1 MLFNEQ
7 TYPYQEMSMKMY
19 DKEQI
24 GANVPH
30 DLLGSIEG
38 ADTGPLKGLSFM
50 VKDLF
55 GVAGHKT
62 GNGSPDFL
70 AQSKQA
76 TETAPLVQKLLDSGA
91 RLTGMTICDEFFY
104 SLTGINAHYGSPVNV
119 RALDRMTG
127 GSSSGSAASVAA
139 SLCDFSIGSD
149 TGGSVRVPAAFCGI
163 YGIRPTHGEI
173 DLTGATAMAP
183 SFDTAGWFAR
193 DAELLKIIGDI
204 LLPDLSYDIS
214 NSTFHLAKDAFAQA
228 TDDLQRTLY
237 SVSNKINTIM
247 PFGNQIEI
255 NNGAYLEWREAFR
268 IIQAF
273 EVKSTT
279 LKWVRAHQPILGP
292 GIKERFKMAEQI
304 TDKEYKQAQIIR
316 QSVCERL
323 DEIMEDGCVLLI
335 PTAPVIAPL
344 IATPANELETFRQNT
359 MALTCISG
367 LTGLPQ
373 VTMPAAKVSNCP
385 IGLSLVGKKHSDKM
399 LLQLSYEISKQID

>member
-1 MLFNEQ
+1 MQ
-7 TYPYQEMSMKMY
+7 MY

-30 DLLGSIEG
+30 DLPGPVEG
-38 ADTGPLKGLSFM
+38 ADTGLLKGLSFM

-55 GVAGHKT
+55 AVSGHKT

-70 AQSKQA
+70 AQSKKA
-76 TETAPLVQKLLDSGA
+76 KETAPLVQKLLDSGA
-91 RLTGMTICDEFFY
+91 CLTGMTICDEFFY

-119 RALDRMTG
+119 RALDRMPG

-149 TGGSVRVPAAFCGI
+149 TGGSVRVPAAFCGL

-173 DLTGATAMAP
+173 DLTAATAMAP

-193 DAELLKIIGDI
+193 DAELLKIIGDV
-204 LLPDLSYDIS
+204 LLPDQAYDIS
-214 NSTFHLAKDAFAQA
+214 DCIFHLANDAFAQA
-228 TDDLQRTLY
+228 TFDVQQTLH
-237 SVSNKINTIM
+237 SVCNKISQSI
-247 PFGNQIEI
+247 PFGEQIKI

-268 IIQAF
+268 IIQAY

-279 LKWVRAHQPILGP
+279 LEWVKAYQPKLGP
-292 GIKERFKMAEQI
+292 GIKERFEMADQI
-304 TDKEYKQAQIIR
+304 TDKEYKHAQIIR
-316 QSVCERL
+316 KTVCDRL
-323 DEIMEDGCVLLI
+323 DEILEDDCVLFI

-344 IATPANELETFRQNT
+344 VSTPAAELETFRQNT

-373 VTMPAAKVSNCP
+373 VTMPVAEVSNCP
-385 IGLSLVGKKHSDKM
+385 IGLSMIGKKHSDKM
-399 LLQLSYEISKQID
+399 LLRLSYELSEHIN

>member
-1 MLFNEQ
+1 
-7 TYPYQEMSMKMY
+7 MY

-30 DLLGSIEG
+30 DLLNPMQG
-38 ADTGPLKGLSFM
+38 ADKGPLKGLSFM

-55 GVAGHKT
+55 EVVGHKT
-62 GNGSPDFL
+62 GNGSPDFF
-70 AQSKQA
+70 AQSKEA
-76 TETAPLVQKLLDSGA
+76 TKTAPLVQKLLDNGA
-91 RLTGMTICDEFFY
+91 CLKGMTICDEFFY
-104 SLTGINAHYGSPVNV
+104 SLTGINAHYGSPVNIM
-119 RALDRMTG
+119 ATDRMAG

-149 TGGSVRVPAAFCGI
+149 TGGSVRVPAAFCGL
-163 YGIRPTHGEI
+163 YGIRPSHGEI

-193 DAELLKIIGDI
+193 DAELLKIIGDV
-204 LLPDLSYDIS
+204 LLPELSTG
-214 NSTFHLAKDAFAQA
+214 NLNCTLRLAKDAFAEA
-228 TDDLQRTLY
+228 TDDVRQTLH
-237 SVSNKINTIM
+237 SICDKISTMM

-255 NNGAYLEWREAFR
+255 NNGTYFKWREAFR
-268 IIQAF
+268 VIQGY

-279 LKWVRAHQPILGP
+279 LKWVKAHQPKLGP
-292 GIKERFKMAEQI
+292 GIKERFEMAERITDAEYKKAQI
-304 TDKEYKQAQIIR
+304 TR

-323 DEIMEDGCVLLI
+323 DEIMEDGCVLVI

-344 IATPANELETFRQNT
+344 VSTPADELETFRQNT

-385 IGLSLVGKKHSDKM
+385 IGLSLIGKKHSDKT
-399 LLQLSYEISKQID
+399 LLQLSCEISKQIDKNIK

>member
-1 MLFNEQ
+1 
-7 TYPYQEMSMKMY
+7 MSMKMY

-30 DLLGSIEG
+30 DLLNPIQG
-38 ADTGPLKGLSFM
+38 ADKGPLKGLSFM

-55 GVAGHKT
+55 EVVGHKT
-62 GNGSPDFL
+62 GNGSPDFF
-70 AQSKQA
+70 AQSKEA
-76 TETAPLVQKLLDSGA
+76 TKTAPLVQKLLDNGA
-91 RLTGMTICDEFFY
+91 CLMGMTICDEFFY
-104 SLTGINAHYGSPVNV
+104 SLTGINAHYGSPVNIM
-119 RALDRMTG
+119 ATDRMAG

-149 TGGSVRVPAAFCGI
+149 TGGSVRVPAAFCGL
-163 YGIRPTHGEI
+163 YGIRPSHGEI

-193 DAELLKIIGDI
+193 DAELMKIIGDV
-204 LLPDLSYDIS
+204 LLPELSTG
-214 NSTFHLAKDAFAQA
+214 NLNCTLRLAKDAFAEA
-228 TDDLQRTLY
+228 TYDVRQTLH
-237 SVSNKINTIM
+237 SICDKISTMM

-255 NNGAYLEWREAFR
+255 NNGTYFKWREAFR
-268 IIQAF
+268 VIQGY

-279 LKWVRAHQPILGP
+279 LKWVKAHQPKLGP
-292 GIKERFKMAEQI
+292 GIKERFEMAERI
-304 TDKEYKQAQIIR
+304 TDAEYKKAQIIR

-323 DEIMEDGCVLLI
+323 DEIMEDGCVLVI

-344 IATPANELETFRQNT
+344 VSTPANELETFRQNT

-385 IGLSLVGKKHSDKM
+385 IGLSLIGKKHSDKT
-399 LLQLSYEISKQID
+399 LLQLSCEISKQID

>member
-1 MLFNEQ
+1 
-7 TYPYQEMSMKMY
+7 MKMY
-19 DKEQI
+19 DKDQI

-30 DLLGSIEG
+30 DLPGPVEG
-38 ADTGPLKGLSFM
+38 ADKGPLKGLDFM

-55 GVAGHKT
+55 AVAGHKT

-70 AQSKQA
+70 AQTKAA
-76 TETAPLVQKLLDSGA
+76 TQTAPLVQKLLDNGA
-91 RLTGMTICDEFFY
+91 CLTGMTICDEFFY

-119 RALDRMTG
+119 RARDRMAG

-149 TGGSVRVPAAFCGI
+149 TGGSVRVPAAFCGL

-173 DLTGATAMAP
+173 DLTGATEMAP

-193 DAELLKIIGDI
+193 DAELLKIIGDV
-204 LLPDLSYDIS
+204 LLPDQACDIS
-214 NSTFHLAKDAFAQA
+214 DCIFHLATDTFAQS
-228 TDDLQRTLY
+228 TDDVQQSLHT
-237 SVSNKINTIM
+237 VCDKINTLM

-255 NNGAYLEWREAFR
+255 NKGAYLEWREAFR
-268 IIQAF
+268 IIQAY

-279 LKWVRAHQPILGP
+279 LKWVKAHQTTLGP
-292 GIKERFKMAEQI
+292 GIKERFEMAEQI
-304 TDKEYKQAQIIR
+304 TDTEYKHAQIIR
-316 QSVCERL
+316 KSVCERL
-323 DEIMEDGCVLLI
+323 DEIMEDGCVLVI

-344 IATPANELETFRQNT
+344 VATPAAELETFRQNT

-373 VTMPAAKVSNCP
+373 VTMPVAEVSNCP
-385 IGLSLVGKKHSDKM
+385 IGLSMIGKKHSDKM
-399 LLQLSYEISKQID
+399 LLRLSYELSKHLN

>member
-1 MLFNEQ
+1 
-7 TYPYQEMSMKMY
+7 MSMKMY
-19 DKEQI
+19 DKDQI

-30 DLLGSIEG
+30 DLPGPVEG
-38 ADTGPLKGLSFM
+38 ADKGPLKGLDFM

-55 GVAGHKT
+55 AVAGHKT

-70 AQSKQA
+70 AQTKAA
-76 TETAPLVQKLLDSGA
+76 TQTAPLVQKLLDNGA
-91 RLTGMTICDEFFY
+91 CLTGMTICDEFFY

-119 RALDRMTG
+119 RARDRMAG

-149 TGGSVRVPAAFCGI
+149 TGGSVRVPAAFCGL

-173 DLTGATAMAP
+173 DLTGATEMAP

-193 DAELLKIIGDI
+193 DAELLKIIGDV
-204 LLPDLSYDIS
+204 LLPDQACDIS
-214 NSTFHLAKDAFAQA
+214 DCIFHLATDTFAQA
-228 TDDLQRTLY
+228 TDDVQQSLH
-237 SVSNKINTIM
+237 SVCDKINTLM

-255 NNGAYLEWREAFR
+255 NKGVYLEWREAFR
-268 IIQAF
+268 IIQAY

-279 LKWVRAHQPILGP
+279 LKWVKAHQPALGP
-292 GIKERFKMAEQI
+292 GIKERFEMAEQI
-304 TDKEYKQAQIIR
+304 TDTEYKHAQNIR
-316 QSVCERL
+316 KSVCERL
-323 DEIMEDGCVLLI
+323 DEIMEDGCVLVI

-344 IATPANELETFRQNT
+344 VATPAAELETFRQNT

-373 VTMPAAKVSNCP
+373 VTMPVAEVSNCP
-385 IGLSLVGKKHSDKM
+385 IGLSMIGKKHSDKM
-399 LLQLSYEISKQID
+399 LLRLSYELSKHLN